1 MYLVYIHYQFGVGR
15 ILLMVL
21 KLVSYAHQQGW
32 INVRSS
38 WGWSRRSPG
47 ARLKGR
53 GPAAVKLSIQ
63 FQGVF
68 DLKQRCADRSVFVI
82 EVRRELYTNRQL
94 CMFPILLQ
102 YFDVKHRSICSTPLS
117 GTRNLCWRFGKNK
130 NNTTNNISS
139 CGRKWGLHVFFWS
152 DSDPIGNGRSLNAHL
167 NIQWTP

>member
-15 ILLMVL
+15 IVLMVL
-21 KLVSYAHQQGW
+21 KEVSYAHQQGR
-32 INVRSS
+32 INLRSR

-53 GPAAVKLSIQ
+53 GPAAAKFSIQ

-102 YFDVKHRSICSTPLS
+102 CFDVKHRSICSTPLS
-117 GTRNLCWRFGKNK
+117 GTRNLCWRFGKKKIILQIIFLPVVENGDF
-130 NNTTNNISS
+130 T
-139 CGRKWGLHVFFWS
+139 CFS
-152 DSDPIGNGRSLNAHL
+152 DRIAIRSEMGGV
-167 NIQWTP
+167 